1 MNNNL
6 IFEKAQK
13 SFLWVI
19 SSSIVFQVINW
30 VMTILVMRIITPTD
44 YGIFGILMI
53 GVQYLG
59 PLTHFNISF
68 WYVWKDDIT
77 EREEITVECAI
88 LMLSLIVFLLTLLSA
103 PLFAKFFN
111 QNELINDF
119 RLLSFIFLTAGI
131 SKISLMKFEREINF
145 KPTSILN
152 VVMRL
157 LQGGLTLT
165 LAILGFGYKSLLYSL
180 LFVRSLHAII
190 LLKMRSPV
198 LVRKGITRH
207 FDLTALK
214 TSWTFGFNI
223 TMGMFL
229 WVIYSNADNL
239 IIGKVFGAELLGY
252 YSLAFFFIDM
262 PLSKLNEWIR
272 PVLHPFFSRLK
283 VDLDTLNTV
292 FLRFVFFYMVILV
305 PIFFGIIILADEFI
319 YFVLGA
325 KWQGAVR
332 FLKLLAFVGLL
343 RSLSDLIG
351 PYLVALGY
359 PKYGKYANMVAAATM
374 PLSFYVGTLFF
385 DINGIFYTWFFVYPV
400 VPLMMLCFFVKESG
414 IPWYRY
420 LSNILPAIIS
430 SSIMLLF
437 IFLFRYSIL
446 NGEKSLPGFVGQ
458 IIVGSLTYFLSMI
471 FLFKHKLIDAKL
483 IFQQ

>member
-88 LMLSLIVFLLTLLSA
+88 LILSLIVFLLTLLSA

-119 RLLSFIFLTAGI
+119 RLISFIFLITGI
-131 SKISLMKFEREINF
+131 SKISMMKFEREINF
-145 KPTSILN
+145 KPISILN

-198 LVRKGITRH
+198 LVRKGIARH

-214 TSWTFGFNI
+214 ISWTFGFNI

-239 IIGKVFGAELLGY
+239 IIGKVFGVELLGY
-252 YSLAFFFIDM
+252 YSLAFFFIDI
-262 PLSKLNEWIR
+262 PLARLNQWIR
-272 PVLHPFFSRLK
+272 PVLHPYFSRLK
-283 VDLDTLNTV
+283 EDIDTLNIV
-292 FLRFVFFYMVILV
+292 FLRFVLLYMIILV
-305 PIFFGIIILADEFI
+305 PIFFGIFILANEFI
-319 YFVLGA
+319 YFVLGE
-325 KWQGAVR
+325 KWMGAVR

-343 RSLSDLIG
+343 RSVTDLVQ
-351 PYLVALGY
+351 PYLTGLGR
-359 PKYGKYANMVAAATM
+359 PKYDKYCNALAAAVM
-374 PLSFYVGTLFF
+374 PLSFYVGSLLFGI
-385 DINGIFYTWFFVYPV
+385 DGIFYTWYILYPV
-400 VPLMMLCFFVKESG
+400 VSLLVLYFFVKNSG
-414 IPWYRY
+414 VSYSMYI
-420 LSNILPAIIS
+420 SNIMPPLIASSMMLVAI
-430 SSIMLLF
+430 LF
-437 IFLFRYSIL
+437 FRHAIL
-446 NGEKSLPGFVGQ
+446 GGEITLQGFVSQ
-458 IIVGSLTYFLSMI
+458 IVLGVFIYSLSMVI
-471 FLFKHKLIDAKL
+471 FFKRQVVDVKNLFAY
-483 IFQQ
+483 